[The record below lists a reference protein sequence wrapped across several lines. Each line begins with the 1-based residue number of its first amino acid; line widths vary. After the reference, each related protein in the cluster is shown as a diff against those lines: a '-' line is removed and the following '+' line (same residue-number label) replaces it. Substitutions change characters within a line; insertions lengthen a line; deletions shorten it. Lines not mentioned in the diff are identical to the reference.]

1 MSCKVSER
9 DWQLY
14 LAGDMS
20 SSRLRKFELHLKSC
34 PVCQA
39 RLEEF
44 EQSRQ
49 ITLSQLPELDAI
61 TAADEINLDRA
72 VARALD
78 SKEQAPRARLNWA
91 TALGAAALVVIII
104 ATVWFRPGVVP
115 TQSADAG
122 QSADLPD
129 KIAAAAVQPEHYEL
143 RMNTSDPKVK
153 IVWVFDKNLKL

>member
-20 SSRLRKFELHLKSC
+20 AGRLRKFELHLGSC
-34 PVCQA
+34 PACQA
-39 RLEEF
+39 RREEF

-49 ITLSQLPELDAI
+49 ITLSQLPELAKI
-61 TAADEINLDRA
+61 TADDEINLDQA

-78 SKEQAPRARLNWA
+78 PKEQAPRARLNWA
-91 TALGAAALVVIII
+91 TALGAAAMVAIIFAI
-104 ATVWFRPGVVP
+104 MWLRPGIGP
-115 TQSADAG
+115 NSEADAG
-122 QSADLPD
+122 LSNNLPD
-129 KIAAAAVQPEHYEL
+129 KVAAAVVQPEHYEL